1 MSLRFLYFII
11 LAGLFIVYLLFPFEY
26 STETINKE
34 HVAILLVIVLL
45 SVISFF
51 LKKEPNPK
59 LNKQYFKH
67 SVFFLIGYL
76 IVHFQYPLD
85 YLVGN
90 ISGNDKFIWINQ
102 RIVVKSLFI
111 STLGLIS
118 FLLGY
123 VWNIKKGISHI
134 KVRSYNVKY
143 PIVNTNFLLLLSTC
157 FLLLYYV
164 TLNPLYLKGYYGEM
178 GMGATATYM
187 ALLFHISVYAYL
199 IQNMINIK
207 HSTSKNLTF
216 FDYIKEQGFFI
227 LILISIYLIS
237 VMLSGDRG
245 PIITFG
251 VAYLAGYFYITKKK
265 FSFKKLMLVGV
276 IGAVFI
282 SILGITRSLDK
293 NMPFNQRFKEGV
305 MITREGNPSVIPFT
319 TELAGSIRTL
329 HSTVYYVPDTHPYT
343 KGIFLFGNLSSA
355 IPFSNSL
362 VVKLFPSINE
372 YKYKSSASF
381 NTWLVYGSNPP
392 PGSGQGTTCIA
403 DLYLDFGLIGVV
415 IGMFLFGLLLRYL
428 ENVIYGNN
436 TSNMFFFALSFVYLC
451 DAFYI
456 SRSSILLGF
465 RTVVWLYVILWL
477 NNLISEKRWIKSVSS
492 LPR

>member
-1 MSLRFLYFII
+1 MSLRFGYFII
-11 LAGLFIVYLLFPFEY
+11 LAGLFIVYLLYPFEY

-34 HVAILLVIVLL
+34 SVAILLAIALL
-45 SVISFF
+45 SVVSFF
-51 LKKEPNPK
+51 LKKERNPGF
-59 LNKQYFKH
+59 NKQYFKH

-76 IVHFQYPLD
+76 IVHFQYYLD
-85 YLVGN
+85 YLAGN
-90 ISGNDKFIWINQ
+90 IRGNDNFIWLNQ
-102 RIVVKSLFI
+102 DIVLKSVFL

-118 FLLGY
+118 FLFGY
-123 VWNIKKGISHI
+123 VWNVKKKISNIKI
-134 KVRSYNVKY
+134 RSFNASYRL
-143 PIVNTNFLLLLSTC
+143 VNTNVLLLLSTC
-157 FLLLYYV
+157 FLLLYFFTV
-164 TLNPLYLKGYYGEM
+164 NPLYLKGYYGEI
-178 GMGATATYM
+178 GMGTTATYI
-187 ALLFHISVYAYL
+187 ALMFHISVYAYL

-207 HSTSKNLTF
+207 QRRFKNLSF
-216 FDYIKEQGFFI
+216 FDYIKEQGFFV

-237 VMLSGDRG
+237 VILSGDRG

-251 VAYLAGYFYITKKK
+251 IAYLAGYYYITGKK
-265 FSFKKLMLVGV
+265 FSFKNLIFVAV

-282 SILGITRSLDK
+282 SILGVTRSLDK
-293 NMPFNQRFKEGV
+293 NVRFYQRFKEGV
-305 MITREGNPSVIPFT
+305 MLTREGNPSVMPFT
-319 TELAGSIRTL
+319 AELAGSIRTL
-329 HSTVYYVPDTHPYT
+329 HSTVYYVPDPHPHT

-355 IPFSNSL
+355 VPFSNSL
-362 VVKLFPSINE
+362 IRKVFPFMNE

-403 DLYLDFGLIGVV
+403 DLYLDFGVIGVV

-436 TSNMFFFALSFVYLC
+436 ALNMFSLAFSFVYLC

-465 RTVVWLYVILWL
+465 RTVVWLYVLLWI
-477 NNLISEKRWIKSVSS
+477 NNLISEKRCIKSVSS
-492 LPR
+492 SHH